1 MANDKVIYLGD
12 RSGDNTFISVKQML
26 EDALTD
32 DNSCYRKG
40 MILLLNDED
49 GEYTTRFYAS
59 NISAT
64 EMIALMR
71 VMEKRFMDMMEY

>member
-1 MANDKVIYLGD
+1 MANDKVISLGD

>member
-1 MANDKVIYLGD
+1 MANDKVISLGD

-59 NISAT
+59 KISAT

>member
-1 MANDKVIYLGD
+1 MANDKVISLCD
-12 RSGDNTFISVKQML
+12 RTGDNTFISVKQML

>member
-1 MANDKVIYLGD
+1 
-12 RSGDNTFISVKQML
+12 
-26 EDALTD
+26 
-32 DNSCYRKG
+32 

-59 NISAT
+59 KISAT